1 MRVYV
6 IHVSSRYPS
15 LKYWT
20 HWSVLCKMGDIN
32 RLSLSASR
40 TDSRARSSCPE
51 IPPARI
57 SFLCKKGDIKG
68 LSLSASRTD
77 SIAQSTCP
85 SDFSSQCFPSC
96 GAPAHPPHSNCT
108 TSYKVN
114 LLGSILPTK
123 ARTPWPAGPTTML
136 TK

>member
-20 HWSVLCKMGDIN
+20 HWSVVCKMGDIN
-32 RLSLSASR
+32 RLRLSASR
-40 TDSRARSSCPE
+40 TDSLARSSCPE
-51 IPPARI
+51 TPPASV
-57 SFLCKKGDIKG
+57 SFLWKKGDVKG

-77 SIAQSTCP
+77 LIAQSTCP
-85 SDFSSQCFPSC
+85 RDSSSQCFPSC
-96 GAPAHPPHSNCT
+96 GAPAHPLRGTCT

-114 LLGSILPTK
+114 CWGRSCPLRPKCPGQQ
-123 ARTPWPAGPTTML
+123 GPQL
-136 TK
+136 C